1 MKRERERVM
10 TVSERLTRW
19 RGLLSPQEPWF
30 DLVYLAFFFF
40 RWFWRPPT
48 VEEAAL
54 SLAALG
60 VFLVGYVVA
69 MRRRDWT
76 VLVAAGLSVLLGLW
90 LSQTNFGGAVLI
102 VFAAPMIAR
111 LPDPRLR
118 APALIA
124 YGPTVLLLGLA
135 TGQAW
140 YFLLAVFFLAG
151 VAALSAGAAARRAE
165 REAGEET
172 RRIAAEFAVAEAERG
187 RIARDLHDLLG
198 HSLSVIA
205 LKADLAQRLAD
216 SDPDKAAAEIASI
229 QEISRKALSEVR
241 EAVSGLRERRL
252 AEALGEAAERLREA
266 GLEVSLEVDEIDL
279 SPEIAQAFA
288 MMAREASTNILR
300 HAGAQRVAMV
310 LRRTAEGV
318 ELRIRDDGAGGAD
331 PLGGGLSAMRR
342 RLADIG
348 AELQVGEGENGRG
361 VELAG
366 LWPAESGL
374 R

>member
-1 MKRERERVM
+1 MI
-10 TVSERLTRW
+10 TLSERLTRW
-19 RGLLSPQEPWF
+19 RGFLSPREPWI
-30 DLVYLAFFFF
+30 DLVYLGFFFF
-40 RWFWRPPT
+40 RWLWTPPT
-48 VEEAAL
+48 LEEAAF

-60 VFLVGYVVA
+60 VFLVGYVVS

-76 VLVAAGLSVLLGLW
+76 VLVAAGASVLIGFW
-90 LSQTNFGGAVLI
+90 LVQSNFGGAVLI

-111 LPDPRLR
+111 LPDQRLR
-118 APALIA
+118 APALIG
-124 YGPTVLLLGLA
+124 YGPLVLVLGLA
-135 TGQAW
+135 TGLAW
-140 YFLLAVFFLAG
+140 YLLLAIFFLAG
-151 VAALSAGAAARRAE
+151 VSALSAGAAARRAE
-165 REAGEET
+165 GEAAEET
-172 RRIAAEFAVAEAERG
+172 RRVAAEFAAAEAERG

-205 LKADLAQRLAD
+205 LKADLAQRLSESA
-216 SDPDKAAAEIASI
+216 PEKAAAEIASI
-229 QEISRKALSEVR
+229 QEISRKALAEVR
-241 EAVSGLRERRL
+241 EAVSGLRDWRL
-252 AEALGEAAERLREA
+252 VEALGEAAERLREA

-279 SPEIAQAFA
+279 SPEIAQAFS

-348 AELQVGEGENGRG
+348 AELQVGEGEDGRG

-366 LWPAESGL
+366 LWPAEAGL